1 MIYIIDI
8 DGTICSK
15 VDSDYK
21 DAVPYLDRI
30 EKINFLYDQGNEI
43 NYWTARGGKSGIDWS
58 EVTEKQLIEWGCK
71 YHSLKMGK
79 PSYDVWIDDLAI
91 NADEY
96 F

>member
-15 VDSDYK
+15 VDRDYK

-43 NYWTARGGKSGIDWS
+43 NYWTARGGKSGIDWF